1 MGYLNINSIRKKVI
15 DLNKSVKH
23 SELDYLLSRKQF
35 AMKNFEIRAKKKK
48 RTSGI
53 LIVLCEMVF
62 FLFLRLT
69 DQALNSIEFICSE
82 LTI

>member
-23 SELDYLLSRKQF
+23 SELDYLLSKKQF

-48 RTSGI
+48 G
-53 LIVLCEMVF
+53 LAVF
-62 FLFLRLT
+62 W
-69 DQALNSIEFICSE
+69 
-82 LTI
+82 